1 LTPPHAGSN
10 RPVDVRNVT
19 LDWRQPTG
27 FDRVLEM
34 TYTVSRPVGPE
45 FERWEPSAVLTIR
58 PAELSA
64 PPSAAN
70 G

>member
-1 LTPPHAGSN
+1 M
-10 RPVDVRNVT
+10 T

-27 FDRVLEM
+27 FDRLLEM

-45 FERWEPSAVLTIR
+45 FEHWEPSAVLTIR